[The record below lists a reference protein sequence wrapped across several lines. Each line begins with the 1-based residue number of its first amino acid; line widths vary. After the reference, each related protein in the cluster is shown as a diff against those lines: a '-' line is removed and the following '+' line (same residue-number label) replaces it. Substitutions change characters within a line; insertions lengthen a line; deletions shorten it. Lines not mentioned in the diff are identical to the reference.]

1 MGTHHPAAM
10 PPLAARC
17 AERGVVLLDAPV
29 SGGEVGAIEGSL
41 SIMVG
46 GDAAAFERARPV
58 FEAMGRT
65 IVHVGGSGAG
75 QMTKACNQ
83 LIVGATIAAVAE
95 GLTLARAAGVDP
107 AVVRTALTGG
117 YATSRVLDIHGGRMI
132 ERNFTPG
139 GRAALHAKDAH
150 IILDTAARLGVDLP
164 VFSVVAD
171 RFDRLVAAG
180 GGDLDHSALIT
191 LLEADGI
198 PADAASRRRRS
209 PGLAP
214 DREDARRVR
223 DQQVVDLRLGDADV
237 AEHRHEAVEQVAVA
251 DAAEPFEVAR
261 EADVLRDQQPLAVA
275 RVDDRLDVARP
286 LLVGLQVAE
295 ADVVDLDV
303 DALLEQPELVLD
315 VPLVPVVA
323 DDDPVGRRR
332 PPRTGSRPAPGRAA
346 RSAGSAC

>member
-1 MGTHHPAAM
+1 MTERAPTDPPSSLPGLRAGFVGLGVMGRAMAHRILAAGIPLTVHSRTAAAVEELVASGADGAGSPAEVARASDVVIVMVPDAPDLEAVLDTADGILAGAGPGLIVAAMGTHHPAAM
-10 PPLAARC
+10 PPLADRC
-17 AERGVVLLDAPV
+17 AERDVVLLDAPV
-29 SGGEVGAIEGSL
+29 SGGEVGAVEGSL

-132 ERNFTPG
+132 ERDFTPG

-191 LLEADGI
+191 LLESGPV
-198 PADAASRRRRS
+198 PAQ
-209 PGLAP
+209 P
-214 DREDARRVR
+214 
-223 DQQVVDLRLGDADV
+223 
-237 AEHRHEAVEQVAVA
+237 
-251 DAAEPFEVAR
+251 AAEA
-261 EADVLRDQQPLAVA
+261 ADP
-275 RVDDRLDVARP
+275 
-286 LLVGLQVAE
+286 AE
-295 ADVVDLDV
+295 
-303 DALLEQPELVLD
+303 
-315 VPLVPVVA
+315 
-323 DDDPVGRRR
+323 
-332 PPRTGSRPAPGRAA
+332 RPA
-346 RSAGSAC
+346 

>member
-1 MGTHHPAAM
+1 MTEPTPPVPAVPDVPIRAGFVGLGVMGRAMARRIVAAGIPLTVHSRAATAVAELVAAGAAGTGSPADVARASDVVVVMVPDAPDLEAVLDAPDGLLAGAADGLVIAAMGTHHPAAM
-10 PPLAARC
+10 PPLAAHC
-17 AERGVVLLDAPV
+17 AERGVRLLDAPV

-41 SIMVG
+41 SIMAG

-65 IVHVGGSGAG
+65 IVLVGGSGAG

-107 AVVRTALTGG
+107 AMVRTALTGG

-132 ERNFTPG
+132 SRDFTPG

-180 GGDLDHSALIT
+180 RGDLDHSALIT
-191 LLEADGI
+191 LLEDGSEAGGPARASDPGGPARASDPTG
-198 PADAASRRRRS
+198 PADAA
-209 PGLAP
+209 
-214 DREDARRVR
+214 DDA
-223 DQQVVDLRLGDADV
+223 G
-237 AEHRHEAVEQVAVA
+237 
-251 DAAEPFEVAR
+251 
-261 EADVLRDQQPLAVA
+261 
-275 RVDDRLDVARP
+275 RP
-286 LLVGLQVAE
+286 
-295 ADVVDLDV
+295 
-303 DALLEQPELVLD
+303 
-315 VPLVPVVA
+315 
-323 DDDPVGRRR
+323 
-332 PPRTGSRPAPGRAA
+332 
-346 RSAGSAC
+346 